1 VIAAS
6 ADAVPP
12 PRRARRRRWLLGT
25 AWTVAALSL
34 LDALAPPPIP
44 DIGREGSTLVL
55 ARDGTPL
62 RAFAAADG
70 VWRYP
75 IALDGISPLYLEAL
89 LNYEDRWFRWH
100 PGVNPLA
107 LARAG
112 GQALWHG
119 EIVSG
124 GSTLTMQVARLIEPM
139 PRNGWGKIKQ
149 MLRAMQLE
157 WRLSK
162 DEILTLYLNLA
173 PFGGN
178 IQGVQAASWAYLGK
192 PAHQL
197 SRAEA
202 ALLAVLPQA
211 PSRLRPDRHAAQ
223 AKVARDK
230 VLARLAQF
238 NVWPAD
244 ALAEAQLEPVT
255 ARRLQ
260 PPLTAA
266 LLAERARREQPAQ
279 RVLRTT
285 VDPRMQQ
292 FAERRVWSH
301 LAALPARTSAAVL
314 IVDNRERE
322 ARAYVGSARFGD
334 AERLGHVDMIAAVR
348 SPGSTLKPFVYGLAL
363 EDGLIHSESLLIDAP
378 QSFDGYRPANFGE
391 HFNGPVSAAEALRL
405 SLNVPAVDLLARVT
419 PQRFTARLR
428 HAGVELQL
436 PQGAKPNLSIILGG
450 TGTRLSELVGAYAA
464 LGNDGVGGPVRWLT
478 DTPREDRQVLSVG
491 ANWVVR
497 AMLEAHVRPGDSV
510 LNLDMSRRVR
520 LAWKTGTSY
529 GFRDSWAIGVT
540 PTYTV
545 GVWIGRPD
553 GTPMPGQY
561 GAATALPLLFGL
573 VDGLP
578 RTPADTQPAV
588 PPEQVAQQAICWPL
602 GVAFDATQADLCHEK
617 RDAWV
622 IDQVIPPTLPS
633 LEDQTFEP
641 LLVTVPIDPRTQQ
654 RVLADCAP
662 AQTQTR
668 AIARWPTLAQPWLSA
683 AQRRRSAMPE
693 LAPGCR
699 EPAALTQSLRIAGV
713 VPGAVLRRA
722 PGANDAPGLDLR
734 ALGASSPVR
743 WLVNGRWVGETEP
756 RIPLNY
762 RFEQPGE
769 QVIVALDARGH
780 YDRISVR
787 VLE

>member
-1 VIAAS
+1 MTAAH
-6 ADAVPP
+6 AAPAPP
-12 PRRARRRRWLLGT
+12 TRRTRWRRRWIGL
-25 AWTVAALSL
+25 AWCCAGLSL
-34 LDALAPPPIP
+34 LDALLPPPIP
-44 DIGREGSTLVL
+44 DLAREGSTLVL

-75 IALDGISPLYLEAL
+75 IDVDGVSPLYLEAL
-89 LNYEDRWFRWH
+89 LHYEDRWFRWH

-107 LARAG
+107 LLRAG
-112 GQALWHG
+112 GQAVLHR

-139 PRNGWGKIKQ
+139 PRNAWGKFKQ
-149 MLRAMQLE
+149 MLRALQLE
-157 WRLSK
+157 ARLSK
-162 DEILTLYLNLA
+162 DEILALYLNLA

-211 PSRLRPDRHAAQ
+211 PSRLRPDRHADL
-223 AKVARDK
+223 AKRARDK
-230 VLARLAQF
+230 VLARLADF
-238 NVWPAD
+238 DVWPAE
-244 ALAEAQLEPVT
+244 ALNEAQLEPVT

-260 PPLTAA
+260 PPLSAA
-266 LLAERARREQPAQ
+266 LLAERVQRERPEQ

-285 VDPRMQQ
+285 IEPRMQQ

-301 LAALPARTSAAVL
+301 LTNLPARTSAAVL

-334 AERLGHVDMIAAVR
+334 AERLGHVDMIGAVR

-428 HAGVELQL
+428 HVGLALQL
-436 PQGAKPNLSIILGG
+436 PEGAKPNLSVILGG

-464 LGNDGVGGPVRWLT
+464 LGNDGVGGPVRWH
-478 DTPREDRQVLSVG
+478 DDSPRVDRRVLSTE
-491 ANWVVR
+491 ANWIVR

-510 LNLDMSRRVR
+510 ANLDLSRRVR

-540 PTYTV
+540 PTYTI

-561 GAATALPLLFGL
+561 GAATALPLLFAL

-578 RTPADTQPAV
+578 RTPADTQPAS
-588 PPEQVAQQAICWPL
+588 PPSAVSQRTICWPL
-602 GVAFDATQADLCHEK
+602 GLAYDAAHADWCHE
-617 RDAWV
+617 RREAWV
-622 IDQVIPPTLPS
+622 IHEAIPPTLPS
-633 LEDQTFEP
+633 IEDKSFEP
-641 LLVTVPIDPRTQQ
+641 LLATVQIDPRTQQ

-662 AQTQTR
+662 AQTQSR

-683 AQRRRSAMPE
+683 AQRRRSALPE

-699 EPAALTQSLRIAGV
+699 EPASLSQRLRIAGV

-722 PGANDAPGLDLR
+722 PGSSEAPGLDLR
-734 ALGASSPVR
+734 ALGAETPVR

-756 RIPLNY
+756 RMALNY
-762 RFEQPGE
+762 RFEHAGE
-769 QVIVALDARGH
+769 QTILALDARGQ
-780 YDRISVR
+780 YDQIHVR